1 MALQAVTTYSQFDPY
16 SFQDRI
22 APYLL
27 VDKAAGEVM
36 DTIDE
41 LGSKAE
47 ALKKY
52 ADENPNSDY
61 AKQYNQ
67 YMKDLDQIASDM
79 SKYGMSATLRNN
91 SRSLK
96 RKYSSV
102 VSPME
107 EADKLF
113 REQQKERLAHPER
126 VYLKGLS
133 FNDAYNNK
141 IDNTYLT
148 EGDIAKET
156 LLNYSSG
163 FNTSY
168 SKWMEQG
175 ATPEQALLASRLEN
189 VNTLDHMLKNLSK
202 SGYNIN
208 DSRIQKAIN
217 TGILSVEADA
227 AKGEMLTRK
236 EREDIA
242 NNRASKA
249 LGWANHNWSKQKDLI
264 ELRIKAAKEG
274 LDIDDNGNIIS
285 APTNPFGEVD
295 TGTTP
300 GVYTVKSLYDLDS
313 YLINTDTGSLKSGY
327 FGNKNKL
334 NNGIPTYVN
343 PLEVYEEIEKVKK
356 ENPIDMT
363 KIYDADGTVRYTEN
377 YKKTMDA
384 QIQKMNEVKNKYG
397 VTNVLSKDQYQILKD
412 LGYTSKSTYSDF
424 RNNLKTQI
432 NDSKQLDAATSLNLE
447 NYDQDL
453 IETAFSNDRS
463 RNKKL
468 TNVVDYYTGKPIS
481 YRGLLVGDENKNE
494 FAQVTGV
501 QYNTSYPNEIIIQ
514 FKKTNSG
521 TSVVRVPK
529 DYLGLAYGNIIDS
542 YLEQINQYTQDS
554 KNPNKNK
561 AVALRKLASIEKTIA
576 MLLRAQMESKIKNA
590 TIKNNS
596 VVNVG

>member
-36 DTIDE
+36 DTVDE

-126 VYLKGLS
+126 IYLKGLS
-133 FNDAYNNK
+133 FNDVYNNN

-175 ATPEQALLASRLEN
+175 ATPEQALLASRFEN
-189 VNTLDHMLKNLSK
+189 ANTLDHMLKNLSK

-285 APTNPFGEVD
+285 APTNPFGGVD

-363 KIYDADGTVRYTEN
+363 KIHDADGTVRYTEN

-412 LGYTSKSTYSDF
+412 LGYTSKSTYNDF

-468 TNVVDYYTGKPIS
+468 TNVVDYYTGEPVS

-542 YLEQINQYTQDS
+542 YLEQINRYTQDS